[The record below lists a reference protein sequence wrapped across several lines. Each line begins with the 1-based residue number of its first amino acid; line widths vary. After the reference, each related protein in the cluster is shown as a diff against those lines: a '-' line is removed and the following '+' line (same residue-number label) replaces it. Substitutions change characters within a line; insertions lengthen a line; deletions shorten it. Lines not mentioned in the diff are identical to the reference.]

1 MILINLPPCSQAV
14 PYQSTVTQFFK
25 KQTKDNL
32 NNTEQSTI
40 PTSVVEDVKRS
51 KQEDENV
58 KEGQNVTLKSPNHD
72 FEPEQESLQRKVEET
87 IPSISRNPFSK
98 VKSSCSSSSS
108 KEVTSVKTF
117 TTSDQSKR
125 ASISTTKSLSLKIRK
140 RKHRTTVTSPDQERV
155 NKKLCKSPSASEIN
169 SSSLVKNAIKIEGTT
184 SNENDQLSSEDMDI
198 LAGYTSMEVPKHPK
212 LSDLEDH
219 CEVDRTRE
227 ESTVRVRKVEYS
239 STRQTDSS
247 KQCQQ
252 INYVKDEVSQI
263 SSVQLSPPKSQRNS
277 LIKKQSNLP
286 ASPSFSPKKSTPKC
300 FSPLLKRRPIYSLSK
315 EGSSQ
320 IMDASLPLFSSPQEQ
335 RSDVKDVS
343 VLSICSPPSG
353 GLSKRVLFPSNC
365 ERQPL
370 TSLSTSTANN
380 HQNISAE
387 DMEDEYGFDGDL
399 DLMNQSEL
407 LSALDV
413 SLTDL
418 SNRLNRYLV
427 LEKVSQ
433 MSTDHQTEMIS
444 GR

>member
-1 MILINLPPCSQAV
+1 M
-14 PYQSTVTQFFK
+14 
-25 KQTKDNL
+25 
-32 NNTEQSTI
+32 
-40 PTSVVEDVKRS
+40 
-51 KQEDENV
+51 
-58 KEGQNVTLKSPNHD
+58 KEGENHD
-72 FEPEQESLQRKVEET
+72 FESEQESLQREI
-87 IPSISRNPFSK
+87 IPSKSRNPFSK

-117 TTSDQSKR
+117 TTSDLEYTRSKR

-169 SSSLVKNAIKIEGTT
+169 SSLVKNPIKIEGTT

-198 LAGYTSMEVPKHPK
+198 LAGYSSMEVPKHPK
-212 LSDLEDH
+212 LSDLEVH

-227 ESTVRVRKVEYS
+227 ESTGRVRKVECS

-263 SSVQLSPPKSQRNS
+263 SSIHLSPPKSNS
-277 LIKKQSNLP
+277 LIKKQRNLP
-286 ASPSFSPKKSTPKC
+286 DSPTFSPKKSTPKC
-300 FSPLLKRRPIYSLSK
+300 FSPLLKRRPNYSLSK

-353 GLSKRVLFPSNC
+353 GLSKRALFPSNC